1 MLPHLDLMIPAL
13 NDATS
18 VYNATLDGKR
28 IKCSAGNLFKLKFG
42 GLNLALCASGAEGV
56 HVYGS
61 DMEITVKYL
70 DAPVKITAPKLSAK
84 AKSEC
89 EKVVNATA
97 VTSTSAA
104 LLTGEPI
111 PESES
116 RSLDFGSDVDLVS
129 ATCKCRTTPR
139 PCLFIHGLGIDY
151 AKEELQD
158 SFDYYWGNLSDH
170 APCCTAFKYMIWNS
184 METGWNNETQ
194 QQTLCNLATSLVET
208 GPRPRSRT
216 PSSSRTPWAASC
228 WPAPSPTA
236 SAAWVTAARGSPP
249 VRL

>member
-111 PESES
+111 LRASPAVSTSARTSTWS
-116 RSLDFGSDVDLVS
+116 RPRAS
-129 ATCKCRTTPR
+129 AARPRVRVCSSTVWASTTPR
-139 PCLFIHGLGIDY
+139 RSCRTR
-151 AKEELQD
+151 
-158 SFDYYWGNLSDH
+158 S
-170 APCCTAFKYMIWNS
+170 TT
-184 METGWNNETQ
+184 TG
-194 QQTLCNLATSLVET
+194 AT
-208 GPRPRSRT
+208 
-216 PSSSRTPWAASC
+216 
-228 WPAPSPTA
+228 
-236 SAAWVTAARGSPP
+236 
-249 VRL
+249 